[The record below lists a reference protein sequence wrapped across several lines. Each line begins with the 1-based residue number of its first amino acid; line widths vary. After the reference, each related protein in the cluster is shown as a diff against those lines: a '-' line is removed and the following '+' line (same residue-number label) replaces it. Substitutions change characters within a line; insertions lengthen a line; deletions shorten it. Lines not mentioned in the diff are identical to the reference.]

1 MCYHTTD
8 YRQSETAVSV
18 SGAVPDL
25 NGNDGSGIRT
35 VLAGWSERAVCGN
48 ARPERPV
55 GNTKTTPRG
64 NSLVCDRK
72 REIFPMKRNTR
83 QLISLIVVFA
93 LIAAAYSCRMLA
105 KFDIGGV
112 YVNYIRA
119 ALYLLLFSLWGYSLD
134 RRIIQPQ
141 TLHCLRLTAAL
152 MLVWLVL
159 RTLKYEIVTDPTV
172 ARYIWYL
179 YYLRMLFIPLLGVYI
194 ALFLGKPQE
203 IRLNV
208 RTGCLA
214 LVPAVLF
221 LSVITNDLHQQVFAF
236 SGGVP
241 GGQDNS
247 SFSHRPLY
255 FACLV
260 WMVACMVFSL
270 VRLLNKSRIPGSGK
284 KNLAPFVTG
293 CITVLY
299 GVLYLSGLP
308 AVRWWFGDMNV
319 MFCLLFAAIYESC
332 IHCRMIQ
339 SNTGYV
345 ELFEATTLA
354 ACIADSSG
362 NIVLRSHAAC
372 EDIACPE
379 EGTQVFRPDG
389 IRISSAPISG
399 GYAVWQDNVRPL
411 TELRAKLSGNK
422 AIIKNNKEKLQE
434 AYFIQKKLYEL
445 TEKNRIYDELE
456 ARYGKQINRI
466 GQLLKQCEDTG
477 PAEVQNLLKRILL
490 LGTYIK
496 RGANLYFLG
505 MEYELLPQQ
514 ELRLTVDEA
523 VRVMTVC
530 GTECSVVY
538 RTTKPMRSTEVMR
551 LFDLLKTV
559 AEMTINGLQSLF
571 ISVSDSE
578 MDLSVECTADLSFIA
593 SSDITVRR
601 EDGLW
606 LVRTPIGGCDDA

>member
-1 MCYHTTD
+1 MRKRTSGTTC
-8 YRQSETAVSV
+8 RKHK
-18 SGAVPDL
+18 
-25 NGNDGSGIRT
+25 N
-35 VLAGWSERAVCGN
+35 N
-48 ARPERPV
+48 AKGE
-55 GNTKTTPRG
+55 
-64 NSLVCDRK
+64 SLVCDRK

-93 LIAAAYSCRMLA
+93 IIAAAYSCRMLA

-179 YYLRMLFIPLLGVYI
+179 YYLPMLFIPLLGVYI
-194 ALFLGKPQE
+194 ALSLGKPQE

-308 AVRWWFGDMNV
+308 AVRWWFGAMNV

-332 IHCRMIQ
+332 IRCRMIQ

-372 EDIACPE
+372 DDIACPE

-422 AIIKNNKEKLQE
+422 AIIKNNKEKWQE

>member
-1 MCYHTTD
+1 MSAT
-8 YRQSETAVSV
+8 E
-18 SGAVPDL
+18 
-25 NGNDGSGIRT
+25 
-35 VLAGWSERAVCGN
+35 
-48 ARPERPV
+48 
-55 GNTKTTPRG
+55 
-64 NSLVCDRK
+64 

-179 YYLRMLFIPLLGVYI
+179 YYLPMLFIPLLGVYI

-214 LVPAVLF
+214 IVPAVLF

-593 SSDITVRR
+593 SSDIKVRR

>member
-18 SGAVPDL
+18 SGAVPDP

-179 YYLRMLFIPLLGVYI
+179 YYLPMLFIPLLGVYI

-214 LVPAVLF
+214 IVPAVLF

>member
-1 MCYHTTD
+1 
-8 YRQSETAVSV
+8 
-18 SGAVPDL
+18 
-25 NGNDGSGIRT
+25 
-35 VLAGWSERAVCGN
+35 
-48 ARPERPV
+48 
-55 GNTKTTPRG
+55 
-64 NSLVCDRK
+64 
-72 REIFPMKRNTR
+72 MKRNTR

-141 TLHCLRLTAAL
+141 TLHCLCLTAAL

-179 YYLRMLFIPLLGVYI
+179 YYLPMLFIPLLGVYI
-194 ALFLGKPQE
+194 ALSLGKPQE
-203 IRLNV
+203 IRLNG
-208 RTGCLA
+208 RIGCLA
-214 LVPAVLF
+214 IVPVVLF

-477 PAEVQNLLKRILL
+477 AAEVQNLLKRILL

>member
-1 MCYHTTD
+1 MSAT
-8 YRQSETAVSV
+8 E
-18 SGAVPDL
+18 
-25 NGNDGSGIRT
+25 
-35 VLAGWSERAVCGN
+35 
-48 ARPERPV
+48 
-55 GNTKTTPRG
+55 
-64 NSLVCDRK
+64 

-179 YYLRMLFIPLLGVYI
+179 YYLPMLFIPLLGVYI
-194 ALFLGKPQE
+194 ALSLGKPQE

-559 AEMTINGLQSLF
+559 AEMTVNGLQSLF

>member
-1 MCYHTTD
+1 
-8 YRQSETAVSV
+8 
-18 SGAVPDL
+18 
-25 NGNDGSGIRT
+25 
-35 VLAGWSERAVCGN
+35 
-48 ARPERPV
+48 
-55 GNTKTTPRG
+55 
-64 NSLVCDRK
+64 
-72 REIFPMKRNTR
+72 MKRNTK
-83 QLISLIVVFA
+83 QLFSMIFVFA
-93 LIAAAYSCRMLA
+93 VIAVTYSCRMLA

-112 YVNYIRA
+112 YPSYIRA
-119 ALYLLLFSLWGYSLD
+119 ALYLLLFSLWGFSID
-134 RRIIQPQ
+134 RRIIHKQ
-141 TLHCLRLTAAL
+141 TQHCLRLTAAL

-179 YYLRMLFIPLLGVYI
+179 YYLPMLFIPLLGVYI

-214 LVPAVLF
+214 IVPAVLF

>member
-1 MCYHTTD
+1 MRKRTSGTTC
-8 YRQSETAVSV
+8 RKHK
-18 SGAVPDL
+18 
-25 NGNDGSGIRT
+25 N
-35 VLAGWSERAVCGN
+35 N
-48 ARPERPV
+48 AKGE
-55 GNTKTTPRG
+55 
-64 NSLVCDRK
+64 SLVCDRK

-179 YYLRMLFIPLLGVYI
+179 YYLPMLFIPLLGVYI

-214 LVPAVLF
+214 IVPAVLF

-445 TEKNRIYDELE
+445 TEKSRIYDELE
-456 ARYGKQINRI
+456 AKYGKQINRI